1 MPMHY
6 LGMAGQPRRYSQFT
20 ELAYL
25 HNLMPLNKFIT
36 YAAFVTIAAQLIFV
50 INLFWSLKK
59 GAKASDNP
67 WEATTLEW
75 TVPSPPPFDNF
86 GGRHPVV
93 YRDPYEYG
101 TESGGKDYQMQTEP
115 VTK

>member
-1 MPMHY
+1 M
-6 LGMAGQPRRYSQFT
+6 
-20 ELAYL
+20 
-25 HNLMPLNKFIT
+25 
-36 YAAFVTIAAQLIFV
+36 TIAALITGAAQF
-50 INLFWSLKK
+50 IFFFNLFWSMFKGKK
-59 GAKASDNP
+59 AVDNP

-101 TESGGKDYQMQTEP
+101 NVAGTKDYEMQTEP
-115 VTK
+115 VTNKA